1 MIYLARRE
9 GELFIIKDHWVE
21 NLLQEARMM
30 KQMKGIRGVL
40 SLVDSW
46 AVKIRPGVVD
56 VTSQYRSEESHIYM
70 KSIWMHVRSVLNPH
84 GRQLSRFRT
93 KRELV
98 QCLRDILV
106 SKSILLFARS
116 LANMKI
122 SSKRSSGKR
131 CPSSRRQSIQ
141 YYNRRFGEQY
151 SRNAL

>member
-21 NLLQEARMM
+21 NPLQEARMM
-30 KQMKGIRGVL
+30 KWMKGIHGVL
-40 SLVDSW
+40 NLVDSW
-46 AVKIRPGVVD
+46 AVKICPGIVD
-56 VTSQYRSEESHIYM
+56 VTSQYCSEESHIYM
-70 KSIWMHVRSVLNPH
+70 KSIWTHVWSVLNPH
-84 GRQLSRFRT
+84 GQQLSKFRT
-93 KRELV
+93 KCELV

-131 CPSSRRQSIQ
+131 HPSS
-141 YYNRRFGEQY
+141 
-151 SRNAL
+151 